1 MDKKKKNLY
10 CSLDI
15 ETSDFDPANGEIL
28 EIGMVF
34 FELQETGIK
43 ILSEW
48 ESVFKPS
55 REVSPRILALT
66 GLTVEEL
73 EEAPQ
78 FRDSFEEIQ
87 KLVEDCI
94 IVGHNIS
101 FDIKFLEGFG
111 IKFSGKQL
119 DTLDLAQMFLPT
131 HSSYNLEAL
140 MGLLKVEHK
149 DAHRALADA
158 KASVVVMQKLLGRFS
173 ALPEE
178 VRSKILALFPK
189 KQFPELHEILS
200 ASFESF
206 EVNFPSKEMA
216 IAASTEISKALKQ
229 KNSIITF
236 PLGFDHYQY
245 IYGSLPKISEKA
257 LLVVPTKKVVYQLW
271 KQKLA
276 YPVFENREVFS
287 LDRFED
293 LRKKPLEKDQSLFL
307 AKILVW
313 QATNWQSEIL
323 FDMNFSF
330 GNQFRALVCFD
341 PKEAPAWPISKEKVV
356 AIDYLD
362 FIKGKALTDYADRK
376 VIIVDING
384 YEQALTYVSSKKVS
398 WNDFIYAAKQI
409 YDPAT
414 KSGNRKASKH
424 IDAILSQV
432 DLFFGLASLH
442 FRRINES
449 SSSILID
456 RAVRDGDSFKVILK
470 AAESFLEKI
479 KKANEHL
486 ESERISQSVENLENF
501 FKEDNEEVKWVE
513 ISEDRLAFLSSPV
526 SLEKISQQVLSKSKN
541 ILFTA
546 SLGSD
551 SLLKYFTHRL
561 NLPHLKIVPV
571 GQQELRKKIEV
582 VIKQAGA
589 DSDELIILL
598 KTLEF
603 PAALLMPNMTSLRN
617 FYENN
622 FKELQERYKVWAQSY
637 SGGTNKLLENF
648 SINENSLLITTD
660 TFILRQ
666 VGKNLIVKSLI
677 MTRLPFEQFTHPLF
691 AAQAEKYEN
700 QFTDFN
706 IPRALYNFHSLIRF
720 FYGLDLERV
729 YILDQKIH
737 KDYGKYFLEYLESL
751 PFVEIKR
758 E

>member
-34 FELQETGIK
+34 FELEKNGIK
-43 ILSEW
+43 ILNEW

-55 REVSPRILALT
+55 REVLPRILALT
-66 GLTVEEL
+66 GLTMEEL
-73 EEAPQ
+73 EIAPL
-78 FRDSFEEIQ
+78 FRDRFEEVQ
-87 KLVEDCI
+87 KLVKDCI

-111 IKFSGKQL
+111 IKFSGRQL

-173 ALPEE
+173 TLPEE
-178 VRSKILALFPK
+178 VKNKILALFQK
-189 KQFPELHEILS
+189 KQFPVLHEILS
-200 ASFESF
+200 VNFESF
-206 EVNFPSKEMA
+206 EVSFPSKE
-216 IAASTEISKALKQ
+216 ITVAASTEINKALKE

-236 PLGFDHYQY
+236 PLGFDQYQY
-245 IYGSLPKISEKA
+245 IYGSLPKITEKV

-276 YPVFENREVFS
+276 YPVFENREIFCQ
-287 LDRFED
+287 DKFED
-293 LRKKPLEKDQSLFL
+293 LLKNPLEKDQSLFL
-307 AKILVW
+307 TKILVW
-313 QATNWQSEIL
+313 QATNWQSETL

-330 GNQFRALVCFD
+330 GNQFKALVCFD
-341 PKEAPAWPISKEKVV
+341 SKEAPVWPTSKEKVIS
-356 AIDYLD
+356 IDYLD
-362 FIKGKALTDYADRK
+362 FIKGKALTNYADRK

-398 WNDFIYAAKQI
+398 WNDFLYAAKQI
-409 YDPAT
+409 YDPIA
-414 KSGNRKASKH
+414 KSGNKKASKH
-424 IDAILSQV
+424 IDAILTQV
-432 DLFFGLASLH
+432 DLFFGLASMH

-456 RAVRDGDSFKVILK
+456 KAVRDSDSYKVILK

-479 KKANEHL
+479 KAANEHL
-486 ESERISQSVENLENF
+486 KSERVLQSIENLENF
-501 FKEDNEEVKWVE
+501 FNENPEEVKWVE
-513 ISEDRLAFLSSPV
+513 ISEGRLAFLSSPV
-526 SLEKISQQVLSKSKN
+526 SLEKISQQVLSKSKD

-546 SLGSD
+546 SLGSEA
-551 SLLKYFTHRL
+551 LLKYFTQRL
-561 NLPHLKIVPV
+561 NLPHFKVTPV

-582 VIKQAGA
+582 IVKQTSA
-589 DSDELIILL
+589 DSDELLKLL
-598 KTLEF
+598 KALEF

-617 FYENN
+617 FYESN

-660 TFILRQ
+660 TFILKQ

-677 MTRLPFEQFTHPLF
+677 LTRLPFEQFTHPLF
-691 AAQAEKYEN
+691 AAQAEQYEN

-720 FYGLDLERV
+720 FYGLDLERI
-729 YILDQKIH
+729 YIIDQKIQ
-737 KDYGKYFLEYLESL
+737 KDYGKYFLEYLKSL
-751 PFVEIKR
+751 PFVEMKW